1 MAKRWKRHELESAKA
16 LGTERNP
23 SNGRRQND
31 IDAGPWAIEHKS
43 TKRPQAFIR
52 KAMKQAVEGA
62 KKRGQGQ
69 TPIVVICAGFG
80 HELERYV
87 VFRFADFVEWHGGL
101 SESEAP

>member
-1 MAKRWKRHELESAKA
+1 MRWKRLELETARA
-16 LGTERNP
+16 LGTQRNP

-31 IDAGPWAIEHKS
+31 IDAGPFAIEHKS

-52 KAMKQAVEGA
+52 KAMHQAIEGA

-69 TPIVVICAGFG
+69 TPIVIIAAGVG

-87 VFRFADFVEWHGGL
+87 VFRWQDFLAWHGEVSQ
-101 SESEAP
+101 SEPN